1 MNYSEIKVTRSRYE
15 KILNDSKREVSRL
28 ESEIKE
34 SRAAIS
40 EAKQAAK
47 EAALKAD
54 NTAYQAAKNKAEM
67 HSQRIDMHT
76 VKIIDLSNG
85 HLISKEEFEKANRE
99 LLQLQNRI
107 TNEAAAAFVE
117 CVEKMRAISADYE
130 EKMLA
135 CNRYGA
141 FLQEEVFRKYD
152 QNNRNE
158 IAHRLPIGA
167 GFFEPITRVLGSPGQ
182 AWSLRYAQIEQK
194 AANVKKARIAR
205 ENGLNDKAEQLLN
218 SY

>member
-1 MNYSEIKVTRSRYE
+1 MKYSEIKAAKGRY
-15 KILNDSKREVSRL
+15 KNILDNSKREIARL
-28 ESEIKE
+28 ESEIAE
-34 SRAAIS
+34 SRAAIA
-40 EAKQAAK
+40 EAKQEEK
-47 EAALKAD
+47 KAALQAD
-54 NTAYQAAKNKAEM
+54 NAAYQAAKNKEDMHLQRIEM
-67 HSQRIDMHT
+67 HS

-85 HLISKEEFEKANRE
+85 HLISKAEFEKADRE
-99 LLQLQNRI
+99 LSQLQNRI
-107 TNEAAAAFVE
+107 SNEAAAAFVE

-135 CNRYGA
+135 CNNYGA
-141 FLQEEVFRKYD
+141 FLQKDIYRKYD
-152 QNNRNE
+152 QNNKNE
-158 IAHRLPIGA
+158 LANRIPVGA

-205 ENGLNDKAEQLLN
+205 ENGLNEKAEQLLN